1 MLVASPDPIRVK
13 IADFGSSKHTK
24 QTDLRTHVG
33 TVGYL
38 APELLHLLPPAMARK
53 TYSKAVDIWAV
64 GCIVHE
70 LLTLETPFL
79 LAETFDSGVAA
90 LTLDDEW
97 DDESEDEL
105 MSETD
110 MNALKSFCDGAAQFP
125 VLSLERAGVDEA
137 AIEFVKMLLVANPGL
152 RAAAKDALQSRWVC
166 EPDLDN

>member
-1 MLVASPDPIRVK
+1 MK

-24 QTDLRTHVG
+24 RTDLRTTVG

-38 APELLHLLPPAMARK
+38 APELLQLLPTAMARK
-53 TYSKAVDIWAV
+53 TYSKAVDIWAL
-64 GCIVHE
+64 GCMVHE

-79 LAETFDSGVAA
+79 LADNFDSGVAA

-97 DDESEDEL
+97 DDEL
-105 MSETD
+105 MPETD

-125 VLSLERAGVDEA
+125 TLSLVCAGVDEA
-137 AIEFVKMLLVANPGL
+137 AIEFVKMLLVANPEF
-152 RAAAKDALQSRWVC
+152 RAAAKDALKSRWVC